1 MGYAVVSE
9 HLPQQSLL
17 DWLRPDTG
25 FQTDIA
31 LVSTYSASTGV
42 LASLLLSLAGFEDD
56 PSDTGSRAT
65 RVKFAKSILQL
76 KDRVA
81 IAMQAGRLFCPHK
94 GREATALLDRFIK
107 DMRYD
112 EQAKKGGQSWHPK
125 CAIVRYSDAKS
136 TAGKWRLW
144 LGSRN
149 LTRDTSWDLGLSLEG
164 YESKSDATDGMKI
177 PSVANVAKKLAAE
190 AGQGERWQE
199 PLKRLRNVHWE
210 VPRGLVIEEIALM
223 LPQDA
228 NRDFPPCPQGV
239 RRLIAVAPFLDVR
252 TPHRVGKW
260 GDDADRILVSTGTE
274 LNRISNGKAD
284 HFEKA
289 GFSFVGD
296 FPTVAEEGEQDVAD
310 IDEAGI
316 DPQASSGLHA
326 KFLWVEHAQGATMWL
341 GSPNLTGRAWNRNA
355 EIFARLSIESRG
367 SAKAATAIKQ
377 GVESFL
383 SMASE
388 FSALPAKD
396 SVDVDDPLELAR
408 NEVAARLMNAS
419 QKLSADW
426 SSVEILSAE
435 LPHPAN
441 ERVMLKVGSLADDP
455 GQMTEW
461 PRGSRN
467 VHFRPHN
474 AQAAS
479 HLVRVTLECKGMPP
493 VTWLQS
499 IPIHGFQQDKRDR
512 LLLRQYLS
520 DDQLLAWIYQ
530 TLTGNSEGAEGGPW
544 DEDGPHNSANWRGRK
559 RKGLAPTLE
568 DMLRAW
574 LKNHSAFDQIDEIIE
589 IFESE
594 GGQTAVGSPIV
605 SFKASLGLIKQT
617 LNEPAT

>member
-1 MGYAVVSE
+1 MSE

-56 PSDTGSRAT
+56 PADTGSRAT

-81 IAMQAGRLFCPHK
+81 IAMQAGRLFCPRK
-94 GREATALLDRFIK
+94 GKEATALLDRFIK

-112 EQAKKGGQSWHPK
+112 ERAKGGQSWHPK

-164 YESKSDATDGMKI
+164 YESESDAMDGMKI
-177 PSVANVAKKLAAE
+177 PSIANVAKKLAMA
-190 AGQGERWQE
+190 AGQGEKWQE

-210 VPRGLVIEEIALM
+210 VPRGLVVEEVALM

-252 TPHRVGKW
+252 TPNRVGKW

-274 LNRISNGKAD
+274 LNRVSNGKAD

-289 GFSFVGD
+289 GFVDVRD
-296 FPTVAEEGEQDVAD
+296 FPTVADEGEQDVAD
-310 IDEAGI
+310 IAEAGI

-326 KFLWVEHAQGATMWL
+326 KFLWVEHARGATMWL
-341 GSPNLTGRAWNRNA
+341 GSPNLTGRAWTKNA

-388 FSALPAKD
+388 FAAFPAKD
-396 SVDVDDPLELAR
+396 GMNVDDPLELAR
-408 NEVAARLMNAS
+408 NDVAARLMHAS
-419 QKLSADW
+419 QKLSTDW
-426 SSVEILSAE
+426 SSVEIHSAE
-435 LPHPAN
+435 LPHPPN
-441 ERVMLKVGSLADDP
+441 ERIVLKVGSLADDP

-461 PRGSRN
+461 RRGSSN

-474 AQAAS
+474 AHAAS
-479 HLVRVTLECKGMPP
+479 HLVRVALDGMTT
-493 VTWLQS
+493 VSWLQS
-499 IPIHGFQQDKRDR
+499 IPIQGFQQDKRDR

-544 DEDGPHNSANWRGRK
+544 DEDGPNTSANWRGRK

-574 LKNHSAFDQIDEIIE
+574 LKNRSAFDQIDEIIA

-594 GGQTAVGSPIV
+594 GGQAVAGSSII

-617 LNEPAT
+617 LNEPAA

>member
-1 MGYAVVSE
+1 VGHAVVSE
-9 HLPQQSLL
+9 HLPQLSLL

-56 PSDTGSRAT
+56 PADTGSRAT

-81 IAMQAGRLFCPHK
+81 IAMQAGRLFCPRK

-136 TAGKWRLW
+136 TTGKWRLW

-164 YESKSDATDGMKI
+164 YESESDAMNGMKI
-177 PSVANVAKKLAAE
+177 PSVANVAKKLATAT
-190 AGQGERWQE
+190 GQGEKWQG
-199 PLKRLRNVHWE
+199 PLKRLGNVHWE
-210 VPRGLVIEEIALM
+210 VPRGLVVEEIALM
-223 LPQDA
+223 LPQDV
-228 NRDFPPCPQGV
+228 NRDFPQCPQGV

-252 TPHRVGKW
+252 TPNRVGKW
-260 GDDADRILVSTGTE
+260 GDEADRILVSTGTE
-274 LNRISNGKAD
+274 LNRISNGKTD
-284 HFEKA
+284 HFENA

-341 GSPNLTGRAWNRNA
+341 GSPNLTGRAWTRNA

-388 FSALPAKD
+388 FFALPAKA
-396 SVDVDDPLELAR
+396 SVDVNDPLELAR

-419 QKLSADW
+419 QKLSTDW
-426 SSVEILSAE
+426 SSIEIQSAE
-435 LPHPAN
+435 LPHPVN
-441 ERVMLKVGSLADDP
+441 ERIVLKVGSLADDP

-461 PRGSRN
+461 PRGAKN
-467 VHFRPHN
+467 VHFRPHKP
-474 AQAAS
+474 QAAS
-479 HLVRVTLECKGMPP
+479 HLVRVTVECKGMPP

-499 IPIHGFQQDKRDR
+499 IPIQEFQQDKRDR
-512 LLLRQYLS
+512 LLLRHYLS

-544 DEDGPHNSANWRGRK
+544 DEDGPPSKANWRGRK

-574 LKNHSAFDQIDEIIE
+574 LKNRSAFDQIDEIIA

-594 GGQTAVGSPIV
+594 GGQAGAGSSII
-605 SFKASLGLIKQT
+605 SFKTSLGLIKQT
-617 LNEPAT
+617 LNEPAA

>member
-1 MGYAVVSE
+1 MSE

-31 LVSTYSASTGV
+31 LVSTYSASAGV

-56 PSDTGSRAT
+56 PSDAGSRAT

-81 IAMQAGRLFCPHK
+81 IAMQAGRLFCPRK
-94 GREATALLDRFIK
+94 GGKATALLDRFIK

-112 EQAKKGGQSWHPK
+112 ERVKGGKSWHPK

-136 TAGKWRLW
+136 SAAKWRLW

-164 YESKSDATDGMKI
+164 YEIESDAMDGMKI
-177 PSVANVAKKLAAE
+177 PSIAIVAKKLATE
-190 AGQGERWQE
+190 AGHAEKWRE

-210 VPRGLVIEEIALM
+210 VPRGLVVEEIVLM

-228 NRDFPPCPQGV
+228 DRDFPPCPEGV
-239 RRLIAVAPFLDVR
+239 RRLIAVAPFLDAT
-252 TPHRVGKW
+252 TPKRVGRW
-260 GDDADRILVSTGTE
+260 GDDAERILVSTGTE
-274 LNRISNGKAD
+274 LNRIAKGKAD
-284 HFEKA
+284 HFENA
-289 GFSFVGD
+289 GFGAVGD
-296 FPTVAEEGEQDVAD
+296 FPAVAEEGEQDVAD

-341 GSPNLTGRAWNRNA
+341 GSPNLTGRAWTRNA

-377 GVESFL
+377 GIERFL
-383 SMASE
+383 SMAPE
-388 FSALPAKD
+388 FAALPAKNAR
-396 SVDVDDPLELAR
+396 DVDDPLELAR

-419 QKLSADW
+419 QKLSTDW
-426 SSVEILSAE
+426 TSVEIQAAE

-441 ERVMLKVGSLADDP
+441 ERIILKVGSLADDP
-455 GQMTEW
+455 GQMIEW

-467 VHFRPHN
+467 VRLRPHN
-474 AQAAS
+474 PQAAS
-479 HLVRVTLECKGMPP
+479 HLIRVTLECKGLPS

-544 DEDGPHNSANWRGRK
+544 DEDGPQPAANWRGRK

-574 LKNHSAFDQIDEIIE
+574 LKNRSAFDQIDEIIE

-594 GGQTAVGSPIV
+594 GGQAGIGSSIV

-617 LNEPAT
+617 LNEPTA

>member
-1 MGYAVVSE
+1 VGYAVVSE

-25 FQTDIA
+25 HQTDIA
-31 LVSTYSASTGV
+31 VVSTYSASAGV

-56 PSDTGSRAT
+56 PSDAGSRAT
-65 RVKFAKSILQL
+65 RVKFAKSVLQL

-81 IAMQAGRLFCPHK
+81 IAMQAGRLFCPRRGGK
-94 GREATALLDRFIK
+94 AIALLDRFIK
-107 DMRYD
+107 EMPYD
-112 EQAKKGGQSWHPK
+112 ERVKGGRSWHPK

-136 TAGKWRLW
+136 SAGKWRLW

-164 YESKSDATDGMKI
+164 YESESDAMDGVKI
-177 PSVANVAKKLAAE
+177 PSIANAARKLAAE
-190 AGQGERWQE
+190 AGEAAKWQQ
-199 PLKRLRNVHWE
+199 PLKRLRNVRWE
-210 VPRGLVIEEIALM
+210 VPRGLVVEEIALM

-228 NRDFPPCPQGV
+228 NRDFPSCPQGV
-239 RRLIAVAPFLDVR
+239 RRLIAVAPFLDAM
-252 TPHRVGKW
+252 TPKRVGKW
-260 GDDADRILVSTGTE
+260 GDDAERILVSTGTE
-274 LNRISNGKAD
+274 LNRISNGKAE
-284 HFEKA
+284 HFENT

-296 FPTVAEEGEQDVAD
+296 FPAIAEEGEQDVAD

-316 DPQASSGLHA
+316 DPQTSCGLHA
-326 KFLWVEHAQGATMWL
+326 KFLWVEHAHGATMWL

-367 SAKAATAIKQ
+367 SAKAAATIKQ

-383 SMASE
+383 SMAPE
-388 FSALPAKD
+388 FAALPAKITD
-396 SVDVDDPLELAR
+396 DVDDPLELAR

-419 QKLSADW
+419 QKLSTDW
-426 SSVEILSAE
+426 TSVEIQSAE
-435 LPHPAN
+435 LPHPTN
-441 ERVMLKVGSLADDP
+441 EKVLLKVGSLADDS
-455 GQMTEW
+455 GQMIEW
-461 PRGSRN
+461 QRGSRN

-474 AQAAS
+474 PQAAS
-479 HLVRVTLECKGMPP
+479 HLIRVTLECKGIPS

-499 IPIHGFQQDKRDR
+499 IPIQGFQQDKRDR

-530 TLTGNSEGAEGGPW
+530 ALTGNSEGAEGGPW
-544 DEDGPHNSANWRGRK
+544 DEDGPHSAVNWRGQK

-574 LKNHSAFDQIDEIIE
+574 LKNRSAFDQIEEIIE

-594 GGQTAVGSPIV
+594 GVQAGIGSPIV

-617 LNEPAT
+617 LNEPAA